1 MTLFKKQQIGKAKV
15 VLKGNVAED
24 GEHIISSV
32 NIDGDGSV
40 AVHLLISALIDLLYS
55 GEAREAGL
63 TLNIIKKMLDEYDKD
78 RKKENK

>member
-15 VLKGNVAED
+15 VLKGNVKED

-40 AVHLLISALIDLLYS
+40 AVHLLTSALIDILYS

>member
-15 VLKGNVAED
+15 VLKGNVVED

-40 AVHLLISALIDLLYS
+40 AVHLLTSALIDILYS
-55 GEAREAGL
+55 GEAREVGL

>member
-1 MTLFKKQQIGKAKV
+1 MALFKKQQIGKAKV
-15 VLKGNVAED
+15 VLKGKVAED
-24 GEHIISSV
+24 DEHIISSV

-40 AVHLLISALIDLLYS
+40 AVHLLTSALIDILYS
-55 GEAREAGL
+55 GEAREVGL

>member
-1 MTLFKKQQIGKAKV
+1 MALFKKQQIGKAKV
-15 VLKGNVAED
+15 VLKGKVAED
-24 GEHIISSV
+24 DEHIISSV

-40 AVHLLISALIDLLYS
+40 AVHLLTSALIDILYS

>member
-15 VLKGNVAED
+15 VLKGNVEED

-40 AVHLLISALIDLLYS
+40 AVHLLTSALIDILYS
-55 GEAREAGL
+55 GEAREVGL